1 MRSVGAGVLVATA
14 AMLCL
19 GAADAQADTFRFR
32 VCNNSNVTAA
42 VAVSNHV
49 SEGDNRFVVQ
59 GWWAV
64 GPGSCDWIGYF
75 PKGWFY
81 YYAEQRGNQRIVWQG
96 NEVRLCVRHPG
107 PWERVN
113 TDGYTCRS
121 DEVLAGFDGEFIGND
136 TGTFTV
142 NLN

>member
-1 MRSVGAGVLVATA
+1 MRSVAAGAVVATT

-19 GAADAQADTFRFR
+19 GVADARADTFRFR
-32 VCNNSNVTAA
+32 ICNNSNVTAA

-49 SEGDNRFVVQ
+49 SDNDNRFVVQ
-59 GWWAV
+59 GWWIV
-64 GPGSCDWIGYF
+64 GSGNCEWLGYF

-81 YYAEQRGNQRIVWQG
+81 YYAEERGNQRIVWQG

-113 TDGYTCRS
+113 TDGYNCRS
-121 DEVLAGFDGEFIGND
+121 DEALAGFTGEFIDSG